1 MNQAKFKI
9 SSIPV
14 IITGIIFSIITL
26 TGCAK
31 KQDTPPLSKKTPQ
44 QNLSISNINPASG
57 TYLTVVTI
65 SGSGFSEYPDSNIV
79 RFNKKQAIVISTSS
93 TQIVVRAPL
102 FYGHQPVR
110 VTVQKGNKIVR
121 GPDFYYY
128 IPIIDPLPPIL
139 EKL

>member
-1 MNQAKFKI
+1 MKHTAFKI
-9 SSIPV
+9 SRVPI
-14 IITGIIFSIITL
+14 IITGILLSVISF
-26 TGCAK
+26 TGCSK
-31 KQDTPPLSKKTPQ
+31 IQDVAPLLKTPL
-44 QNLSISNINPASG
+44 QNMGISNINPASG

-65 SGSGFSEYPDSNIV
+65 TGSGFSQYPDSNKV
-79 RFNKKQAIVISTSS
+79 RFNQKPAIVISASA
-93 TQIVVRAPL
+93 TQIVVRVPL